1 MEKEWLIVFVG
12 IKKNEQNKIAV
23 DFMENMAKNYEEY
36 QGRTII
42 FGSDNSGK
50 TRLVEDFLTVL
61 NSQGYNTLYVHVD
74 EILNGEVI
82 ADARNFD
89 LIAVDGL
96 FSNLNYDGDQITNLH
111 LFLNVHQ
118 HDNLLLTCPLSPDE
132 VFSMKIKNYLDLR
145 GITWSRTILGSRP
158 LFMNSEERLRYL
170 ELLNLEKSSDYRLVQ
185 SREFLSKEIIP
196 YNELKFLSKKVI
208 EEVIKNGD
216 DSKHNFLVI
225 TKDEEVRLLNYE
237 EFRGNENIAVH
248 LEGFMAGNSYVGKK
262 PSKSLVSEWYGL
274 LLEGYYSF
282 LRTGEE
288 SYMDISFN
296 RGMSNQDF
304 ITEIKKLKNYTV

>member
-1 MEKEWLIVFVG
+1 MFVG

-82 ADARNFD
+82 VDARNFD

-111 LFLNVHQ
+111 LFLSVHQ

-132 VFSMKIKNYLDLR
+132 VFSMKIKNYLDFG

-158 LFMNSEERLRYL
+158 LFMNSEESLRYL

-208 EEVIKNGD
+208 EEVIQNGD

-237 EFRGNENIAVH
+237 EFRGNENIAVR

-262 PSKSLVSEWYGL
+262 PSNSLVSEWYGL